1 MRRGFPLLLFLSLCA
16 GCIGAIRA
24 TTTARTA
31 QEQLLCTTA
40 AYRAVGALDSSVFA
54 GKRVWID
61 VDRIQAQVDRGYVLA
76 ALEERVIAA
85 GARPAKTAAD
95 ADLAVEVR
103 AAALG
108 TYDGKW
114 DIYTPV
120 PMMPQQ
126 FELPPDTP
134 HLLEI
139 GYALQEGWCRL
150 DGYCYEPATGK
161 YVTGWRA
168 SWGMAYVGF
177 FDDIYP
183 ETTIAQTASARVQ

>member
-1 MRRGFPLLLFLSLCA
+1 MRFALLLLGLLLT
-16 GCIGAIRA
+16 GCVGSIRD
-24 TTTARTA
+24 TTTLRTA

-40 AYRAVGALDSSVFA
+40 AYRAVGGLDSSIFA

-61 VDRIQAQVDRGYVLA
+61 VDRIQTQVDRGYVLA

-85 GARPAKTAAD
+85 GGRPAKTAAG
-95 ADLAVEVR
+95 ADLAVEMR

-114 DIYTPV
+114 DIYIPV
-120 PMMPQQ
+120 PIMPEQ
-126 FELPPDTP
+126 FPVVQNQPT
-134 HLLEI
+134 LLEI
-139 GYALQEGWCRL
+139 GYSLQEGWCRL

-183 ETTIAQTASARVQ
+183 ETTIAQTASARVE

>member
-1 MRRGFPLLLFLSLCA
+1 VSRASLFLFLSLCA
-16 GCIGAIRA
+16 GCFGSIRA

-31 QEQLLCTTA
+31 QEQLVCTTA

-61 VDRIQAQVDRGYVLA
+61 VDRIQTQVDRGYVLA
-76 ALEERVIAA
+76 ALEEHLIAA
-85 GARPAKTAAD
+85 NAKLAKTAAD
-95 ADLAVEVR
+95 ADLAIEMR

-114 DIYTPV
+114 NIYIPV
-120 PMMPQQ
+120 PMLPQQ
-126 FELPPDTP
+126 FELPPDAP
-134 HLLEI
+134 QLIEI

-183 ETTIAQTASARVQ
+183 AYTIGQAVTARVQ

>member
-1 MRRGFPLLLFLSLCA
+1 M
-16 GCIGAIRA
+16 
-24 TTTARTA
+24 
-31 QEQLLCTTA
+31 
-40 AYRAVGALDSSVFA
+40 
-54 GKRVWID
+54 
-61 VDRIQAQVDRGYVLA
+61 
-76 ALEERVIAA
+76 
-85 GARPAKTAAD
+85 
-95 ADLAVEVR
+95 R